1 MSIRSYFL
9 DEEFKIIYYS
19 NQIDIINYQEI
30 ESFEEESIRIRYQEG
45 LLLIKGKE
53 LSVQKL
59 LEDEVVICGKIEK
72 IEFR

>member
-9 DEEFKIIYYS
+9 EEQFQLIYLQ

-30 ESFEEESIRIRYQEG
+30 DSFDEEKIRIRYKEG
-45 LLLIKGKE
+45 VLVVAGHN
-53 LSVQKL
+53 LSISKL
-59 LEDEVVICGKIEK
+59 LDDEILIRGDIEK

>member
-9 DEEFKIIYYS
+9 EEQFQLTYLQ

-30 ESFEEESIRIRYQEG
+30 DSFDEEKIRIRYKG
-45 LLLIKGKE
+45 GVLIVAGHN
-53 LSVQKL
+53 LSISKL
-59 LEDEVVICGKIEK
+59 LDDEILIRGDIEK

>member
-9 DEEFKIIYYS
+9 EEQFQLIYLQ

-30 ESFEEESIRIRYQEG
+30 DSFDEEKIRIRYRG
-45 LLLIKGKE
+45 GVLIVAGHN
-53 LSVQKL
+53 LSISKL
-59 LEDEVVICGKIEK
+59 LDDEILIRGDIEK

>member
-9 DEEFKIIYYS
+9 EEQFQLIYLQ

-30 ESFEEESIRIRYQEG
+30 DSFDEEKIRIRYKEG
-45 LLLIKGKE
+45 LLEVIGHNLTI
-53 LSVQKL
+53 SKL
-59 LEDEVVICGKIEK
+59 LEDEILICGDIEK

>member
-9 DEEFKIIYYS
+9 EEQFQLIYLQ

-30 ESFEEESIRIRYQEG
+30 DSFDEEKIRIRYKEG
-45 LLLIKGKE
+45 SLIVAGKN
-53 LSVQKL
+53 LTISKL
-59 LEDEVVICGKIEK
+59 LEDEILICGDIEK

>member
-9 DEEFKIIYYS
+9 EEQFQLIYLQ

-30 ESFEEESIRIRYQEG
+30 DSFDEEKIRIRYKEG
-45 LLLIKGKE
+45 VLVVVGHN
-53 LSVQKL
+53 LSISKL
-59 LEDEVVICGKIEK
+59 LDDEILIRGDIEK

>member
-9 DEEFKIIYYS
+9 DEEFKIIYYP
-19 NQIDIINYQEI
+19 NQIDIINYQQI
-30 ESFEEESIRIRYQEG
+30 ESFEEESIRIQYKNG
-45 LLLIKGKE
+45 ILLIAGKG

-59 LEDEVVICGKIEK
+59 LEDEVLISGKIEK

>member
-9 DEEFKIIYYS
+9 EEQFQLIYLQ

-30 ESFEEESIRIRYQEG
+30 DSFDEEKIRIRYKG
-45 LLLIKGKE
+45 GVLIVAGHN
-53 LSVQKL
+53 LSISKL
-59 LEDEVVICGKIEK
+59 LDDEILIRGNIEK

>member
-9 DEEFKIIYYS
+9 EEQFQLIYLQ

-30 ESFEEESIRIRYQEG
+30 DSFDEEKIRIRYKG
-45 LLLIKGKE
+45 GVLIVAGHN
-53 LSVQKL
+53 LSISKL
-59 LEDEVVICGKIEK
+59 LDDEILIRGDIEK